1 MNKRN
6 VVGIAVLGVFLLAAV
21 GAYLF
26 FILGVG
32 KPAAQTVT
40 RTTTTTSTKSPLTA
54 QERETNRPFAPGPQ
68 PSPSV
73 RNPVRQAVQ
82 SILPIPTEPPPAQQ
96 QGPPPVEP
104 SDELYV
110 SSAPTPPQSALGLGD
125 YAPFGRLI
133 QCELVNAVDS
143 SNLTTPLIGRV
154 THDLYWNGK
163 IIIAAGSEV
172 HGLAS
177 TNTVRERIGSEG
189 QFTIV
194 LYDRQNPGNGR
205 ELVVNGLAL
214 DMEKDAAFDT
224 YSITDGSA
232 GLRGDIIRTD
242 KLADVKLF
250 VATFLSGAAQAFGS
264 YGTNILGGTQQNVNG
279 TNPIAG
285 VNGFVV
291 NPAADG
297 VSSVLNRYADMIQRT
312 IERDGFFI
320 RVPPGKQF
328 YLYATQVLDLNKARI
343 GGDQARLAN
352 ENDTLERGRYRR
364 QMQGEQERSNNYAQI
379 LAAAGNQGQ
388 QTRGPA
394 VNTNGL
400 FPRQEA
406 QPTPSVQQLLD
417 RPILDSNTNTYS
429 PNNAVLPAR

>member
-6 VVGIAVLGVFLLAAV
+6 VAGIVVIAVFLLAAL
-21 GAYLF
+21 GAYLY

-32 KPAAQTVT
+32 KPTPKTVT
-40 RTTTTTSTKSPLTA
+40 RTTTTTGNNSSLTA
-54 QERETNRPFAPGPQ
+54 QERQTNRPFAPGPQ
-68 PSPSV
+68 PSPGV
-73 RNPVRQAVQ
+73 RSPVRQAVQ
-82 SILPIPTEPPPAQQ
+82 SILPIPNEQPPAQQ

-110 SSAPTPPQSALGLGD
+110 STAPTPPASAVGLGD

-163 IIIAAGSEV
+163 VIVAAGSEV

-194 LYDRQNPGNGR
+194 LYDRLNPGSGR

-232 GLRGDIIRTD
+232 GLRGDMIRTD

-279 TNPIAG
+279 VNPIAG
-285 VNGFVV
+285 VNGIVV

-343 GGDQARLAN
+343 GGDQARLAA
-352 ENDTLERGRYRR
+352 EDAQLERGRYRR
-364 QMQGEQERSNNYAQI
+364 QMQGEQGASGNYIPQI
-379 LAAAGNQGQ
+379 LAAANGQGFNGRTTQGQ
-388 QTRGPA
+388 
-394 VNTNGL
+394 NNGL
-400 FPRQEA
+400 TA
-406 QPTPSVQQLLD
+406 QPTPTVQQLLN
-417 RPILDSNTNTYS
+417 RPILDQNTGTYS
-429 PNNAVLPAR
+429 PNNAIIPNAR

>member
-6 VVGIAVLGVFLLAAV
+6 VVGIVILGVFLLAAL

-32 KPAAQTVT
+32 KPAAKTVT
-40 RTTTTTSTKSPLTA
+40 RTTTTGSNSSLTVP
-54 QERETNRPFAPGPQ
+54 ERQTNRPFAPGPL
-68 PSPSV
+68 PSPGA

-82 SILPIPTEPPPAQQ
+82 SILPLPTEQPTGQQ

-110 SSAPTPPQSALGLGD
+110 STAQAPGPSAIGLGD

-163 IIIAAGSEV
+163 IIVAAGSEI

-189 QFTIV
+189 QFTFV
-194 LYDRQNPGNGR
+194 LYDRLNPGNGR
-205 ELVVNGLAL
+205 ELVVNGIAL
-214 DMEKDAAFDT
+214 DMEKDASFDT

-279 TNPIAG
+279 VNPIAG

-343 GGDQARLAN
+343 GGDQARIAG
-352 ENDTLERGRYRR
+352 EDATLERGRYRR
-364 QMQGEQERSNNYAQI
+364 QMQGEQGRSDNYIPQI
-379 LAAAGNQGQ
+379 LAAANGQGLNGRNT
-388 QTRGPA
+388 QTQG
-394 VNTNGL
+394 NGL
-400 FPRQEA
+400 IP
-406 QPTPSVQQLLD
+406 QPTPTVQQLLN
-417 RPILDSNTNTYS
+417 RPILDQTTGTYS
-429 PNNAVLPAR
+429 PNNAIIPNAR

>member
-6 VVGIAVLGVFLLAAV
+6 VIGIAAIVVFLLVAL
-21 GAYLF
+21 GAYLY

-32 KPAAQTVT
+32 KSTPPPTT
-40 RTTTTTSTKSPLTA
+40 RTTTTQSKSTLTA
-54 QERETNRPFAPGPQ
+54 QERQTNRPFVSGPQ
-68 PSPSV
+68 PSPGP

-82 SILPIPTEPPPAQQ
+82 SILPINTEPPAANAQ
-96 QGPPPVEP
+96 GSPPPEP
-104 SDELYV
+104 SDEIYV
-110 SSAPTPPQSALGLGD
+110 SNEAAPAPRPIGLGD

-163 IIIAAGSEV
+163 IIVAAGSEV

-189 QFTIV
+189 QFTMV
-194 LYDRQNPGNGR
+194 LYDRANPGNGR
-205 ELVVNGLAL
+205 ELVVNGIVL

-279 TNPIAG
+279 VNPIAG

-328 YLYATQVLDLNKARI
+328 YLYTTQVLDLNKAHI
-343 GGDQARLAN
+343 GGDQARLAA
-352 ENDTLERGRYRR
+352 EDAQLERGRYRR
-364 QMQGEQERSNNYAQI
+364 QMQGEQGREGGNFIPQI
-379 LAAAGNQGQ
+379 LAAANAPGANGRGT
-388 QTRGPA
+388 QTQS
-394 VNTNGL
+394 NGL
-400 FPRQEA
+400 TA
-406 QPTPSVQQLLD
+406 QPTPTVQQLLN
-417 RPILDSNTNTYS
+417 RPILDSTTGTYS
-429 PNNAVLPAR
+429 PNNAISTDAR

>member
-1 MNKRN
+1 MNRRAFSL
-6 VVGIAVLGVFLLAAV
+6 ILLCIFLLVALA
-21 GAYLF
+21 GYLY

-32 KPAAQTVT
+32 KTKANAV
-40 RTTTTTSTKSPLTA
+40 RTTTTTTNSPLTTK
-54 QERETNRPFAPGPQ
+54 ERETNRPFAPGPRQ
-68 PSPSV
+68 SPGV
-73 RNPVRQAVQ
+73 RSPVRQAVQ
-82 SILPIPTEPPPAQQ
+82 TILPMSPEPAAQPQGSPPPEPP
-96 QGPPPVEP
+96 
-104 SDELYV
+104 DELYV
-110 SSAPTPPQSALGLGD
+110 SSAPTPPPAPVGLGD

-143 SNLTTPLIGRV
+143 SNMTTPLIGMV

-163 IIIAAGSEV
+163 IIVSAGSEV

-194 LYDRQNPGNGR
+194 LYDRNNPGRGR
-205 ELVVNGLAL
+205 ELVVNGIAL
-214 DMEKDAAFDT
+214 DMEKDAAFDS

-279 TNPIAG
+279 SSAISG

-328 YLYATQVLDLNKARI
+328 YLYTRQVLDLNKARI
-343 GGDQARLAN
+343 GGDRAREAA
-352 ENDTLERGRYRR
+352 EDYQLERARYRR
-364 QMQGEQERSNNYAQI
+364 QMQGDQGRGGTYLPEI
-379 LAAAGNQGQ
+379 LAAAAGPAPA
-388 QTRGPA
+388 TRGTQNSGPTA
-394 VNTNGL
+394 
-400 FPRQEA
+400 P
-406 QPTPSVQQLLD
+406 PTPTVQQLLN
-417 RPILDSNTNTYS
+417 RPILDQTTGTLT
-429 PNNAVLPAR
+429 PNNATTDAR

>member
-1 MNKRN
+1 MR
-6 VVGIAVLGVFLLAAV
+6 
-21 GAYLF
+21 
-26 FILGVG
+26 
-32 KPAAQTVT
+32 
-40 RTTTTTSTKSPLTA
+40 S
-54 QERETNRPFAPGPQ
+54 
-68 PSPSV
+68 
-73 RNPVRQAVQ
+73 PVRQAVQ
-82 SILPIPTEPPPAQQ
+82 SILPIPTEQPPAQQ

-110 SSAPTPPQSALGLGD
+110 STAPTLPASAVGLGD

-163 IIIAAGSEV
+163 VIVAAGSEV

-177 TNTVRERIGSEG
+177 TNTVRERIGSDG

-194 LYDRQNPGNGR
+194 LYDRLNPGNGR

-264 YGTNILGGTQQNVNG
+264 YSTNLLGGTQQNVNG
-279 TNPIAG
+279 SSPIAG
-285 VNGFVV
+285 ANGFVV

-343 GGDQARLAN
+343 GGDQARLAA
-352 ENDTLERGRYRR
+352 EDAQLERGRYRR
-364 QMQGEQERSNNYAQI
+364 QMQGDQERNNYIPQI
-379 LAAAGNQGQ
+379 LAAANGQGLNGRTTQ
-388 QTRGPA
+388 SQS
-394 VNTNGL
+394 NGL
-400 FPRQEA
+400 MA
-406 QPTPSVQQLLD
+406 QPTPTVQQLLN
-417 RPILDSNTNTYS
+417 RPILDQNTGTYS
-429 PNNAVLPAR
+429 PNNAINPNAR